1 MTTYNS
7 WSNCEE
13 CGFHG
18 LMDFHSREDE
28 NYEDKDALGVMM
40 DCICPSCGT
49 REYVLVVMEQ
59 YEEMRFMA
67 RNVESSK
74 TSKK

>member
-1 MTTYNS
+1 MTTYSS

-28 NYEDKDALGVMM
+28 DYEDKDALGVML

-49 REYVLVVMEQ
+49 RGCVLVVMEQ
-59 YEEMRFMA
+59 YEEMLFMA
-67 RNVESSK
+67 RNVELSK
-74 TSKK
+74 ASKK

>member
-18 LMDFHSREDE
+18 LMEFNTREDE
-28 NYEDKDALGVMM
+28 NYDDQDALGVMM
-40 DCICPSCGT
+40 DCICPSCGAA
-49 REYVLVVMEQ
+49 ECVLVVTEQ
-59 YEEMRFMA
+59 YEEMIFMSK
-67 RNVESSK
+67 NVEASK
-74 TSKK
+74 HRKE